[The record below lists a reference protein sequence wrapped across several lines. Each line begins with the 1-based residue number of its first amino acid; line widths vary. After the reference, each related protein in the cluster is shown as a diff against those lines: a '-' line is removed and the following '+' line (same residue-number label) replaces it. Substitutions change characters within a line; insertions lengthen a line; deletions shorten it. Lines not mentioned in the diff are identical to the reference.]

1 MIPGE
6 MILNSHPEEREST
19 RGRKVNTKQIHQSLV
34 EVDDQKIVCEQEL
47 RKHLL
52 AHKNLKTSEWHDTIT
67 NWEHYLQIS
76 TSIPST
82 LLCTYKDQSGHN
94 RFVIAVTLV

>member
-6 MILNSHPEEREST
+6 MILNSHPGEREHEREKGKHKTNVSSPWL
-19 RGRKVNTKQIHQSLV
+19 KLMTK
-34 EVDDQKIVCEQEL
+34 K
-47 RKHLL
+47 LL
-52 AHKNLKTSEWHDTIT
+52 ASRSEGSTSSTHKNLKTSEWHDTIT

-82 LLCTYKDQSGHN
+82 LLSTYKDQSGHN